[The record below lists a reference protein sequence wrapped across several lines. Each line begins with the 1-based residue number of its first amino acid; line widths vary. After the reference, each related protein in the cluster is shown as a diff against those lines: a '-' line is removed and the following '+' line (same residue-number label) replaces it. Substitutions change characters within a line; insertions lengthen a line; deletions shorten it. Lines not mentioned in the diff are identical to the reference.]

1 MFGWNAGHN
10 NRYGILS
17 PVVGTGNT
25 RKERNVNSATEQIV
39 VTTPDMSCGH
49 CVASIEQ
56 GVSALA
62 GVENVKA
69 DLGTKQVTI
78 SFDPA
83 RVTVPQIEETLDE
96 AGYPVAK

>member
-1 MFGWNAGHN
+1 VNNA
-10 NRYGILS
+10 
-17 PVVGTGNT
+17 V
-25 RKERNVNSATEQIV
+25 EQIV

-56 GVSALA
+56 EVGAVP
-62 GVENVKA
+62 GVESVKA
-69 DLGTKQVTI
+69 DLPTKQVTI

-83 RVTVPQIEETLDE
+83 RVAVPRIEEALDE